1 MIPQGD
7 LSVCSRLKVI
17 YLHKNHIKRIQ
28 NIENLS
34 NLTHLYLQWN
44 KIKKIENL
52 GNLKNLKKLYLGN
65 NEISRLENVENLK
78 ELEEL
83 HLERQNLPEE
93 IIFGF
98 DFKSLESIGKTVKI
112 LNISKLNLVSIDSL
126 KPLKRLEVLLASENK
141 FTSSVE
147 LGLSLQNLPF
157 LLKAEL
163 HGCPAQK
170 EIHYREKITAK
181 TDRLESLDGKS
192 ISTGSRSFIKK
203 LEQIKLQR
211 KSKTD
216 LENSSE
222 SSLSSKAGNSSEQ
235 SFNILDNP
243 ESLSFRSWNSCK
255 NIFTNKFEVNLLEE
269 IFRIS
274 YFYSTSS

>member
-1 MIPQGD
+1 MSACP
-7 LSVCSRLKVI
+7 RLKVI
-17 YLHKNHIKRIQ
+17 YLHKNNLKKIQ
-28 NIENLS
+28 NLGNLS

-65 NEISRLENVENLK
+65 NQISCLENLENLK

-83 HLERQNLPEE
+83 HLERQNLSEE
-93 IIFGF
+93 TIFQF

-112 LNISKLNLVSIDSL
+112 LNISKLNLISIDSL
-126 KPLKRLEVLLASENK
+126 KPLKRLEILLASDNK

-157 LLKAEL
+157 LIKTEL

-181 TDRLESLDGKS
+181 TDRLESLDGKI

-203 LEQIKLQR
+203 LEQIKLER
-211 KSKTD
+211 KSKTELD
-216 LENSSE
+216 DSSH
-222 SSLSSKAGNSSEQ
+222 SSLSSKTGNSSEQ
-235 SFNILDNP
+235 SFNMLDNA

-255 NIFTNKFEVNLLEE
+255 N
-269 IFRIS
+269 
-274 YFYSTSS
+274 

>member
-1 MIPQGD
+1 MS
-7 LSVCSRLKVI
+7 LCSKIKVI
-17 YLHKNHIKRIQ
+17 YLHKNNIKKIQ

-83 HLERQNLPEE
+83 HLERQNLSEG
-93 IIFGF
+93 IIFEF

-112 LNISKLNLVSIDSL
+112 LNISKLNLISIDSL
-126 KPLKRLEVLLASENK
+126 KPLKRLEVLLASDNK
-141 FTSSVE
+141 FKSSIE
-147 LGLSLQNLPF
+147 LGSSLQHLPF
-157 LLKAEL
+157 LIKTEL

-181 TDRLESLDGKS
+181 TDRLESLDGKT
-192 ISTGSRSFIKK
+192 ISTGSRSFIQK
-203 LEQIKLQR
+203 LEQIKLER
-211 KSKTD
+211 KTRNNLD
-216 LENSSE
+216 ESSQ
-222 SSLSSKAGNSSEQ
+222 SSLSSKAGNSSDQ
-235 SFNILDNP
+235 SFNMLDNP

-255 NIFTNKFEVNLLEE
+255 K
-269 IFRIS
+269 
-274 YFYSTSS
+274 YFLKKIN

>member
-1 MIPQGD
+1 MFFFQGD
-7 LSVCSRLKVI
+7 LSLCPRLKVI
-17 YLHKNHIKRIQ
+17 YLHKNNIKKIQ

-83 HLERQNLPEE
+83 HLERQNLNDDIHFE
-93 IIFGF
+93 F

-112 LNISKLNLVSIDSL
+112 LNISKLNLTSLESL
-126 KPLKRLEVLLASENK
+126 KPLKRLEILFASDNK
-141 FTSSVE
+141 FKSSIE
-147 LGLSLQNLPF
+147 LGLSLNNLPF
-157 LLKAEL
+157 LIKTEL

-181 TDRLESLDGKS
+181 TNRLESLDGKT
-192 ISTGSRSFIKK
+192 ITNGSRSFIQK
-203 LEQIKLQR
+203 LEQMKSER
-211 KSKTD
+211 KSKTN
-216 LENSSE
+216 LEE
-222 SSLSSKAGNSSEQ
+222 EEAGNSSEQ
-235 SFNILDNP
+235 SFNFLDNP

-255 NIFTNKFEVNLLEE
+255 KFFENKKKLNKFYLE
-269 IFRIS
+269 
-274 YFYSTSS
+274 FYSTSS